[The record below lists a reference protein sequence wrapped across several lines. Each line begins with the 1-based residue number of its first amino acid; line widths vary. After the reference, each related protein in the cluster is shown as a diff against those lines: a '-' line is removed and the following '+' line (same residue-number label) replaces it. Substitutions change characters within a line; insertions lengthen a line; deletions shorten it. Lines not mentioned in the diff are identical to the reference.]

1 VTLEDTTSYMMT
13 APTANGTPALPKR
26 AGVRTMVPTTWIDRT
41 LKLEYVG
48 AAGMGRETTATLLDW
63 CPAGLLLNI
72 AGAKTL
78 LPWERLILCE
88 LIED

>member
-1 VTLEDTTSYMMT
+1 LTIEDSAVYMT
-13 APTANGTPALPKR
+13 APDRNGTPSLPKR

-41 LKLEYVG
+41 LRVEYVG
-48 AAGMGRETTATLLDW
+48 AGGEARETTATFLDW
-63 CPAGLLLNI
+63 TPVGLLLNI

-78 LPWERLILCE
+78 LAWERLVMCE